1 MQSTNFNRDDM
12 QSIRHPD
19 GHGIDCRINERRGE
33 IEIIRGKCITILK
46 VPPRENTGKIHKTSS
61 LTNREIA
68 RRQCG

>member
-46 VPPRENTGKIHKTSS
+46 VPPGKIQVKYTK
-61 LTNREIA
+61 RA
-68 RRQCG
+68 P